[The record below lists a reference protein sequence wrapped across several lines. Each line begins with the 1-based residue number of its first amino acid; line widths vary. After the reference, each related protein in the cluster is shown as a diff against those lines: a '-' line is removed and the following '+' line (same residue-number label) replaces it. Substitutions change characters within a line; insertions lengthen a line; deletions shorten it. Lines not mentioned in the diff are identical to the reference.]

1 MIKTFFAAFSLAGL
15 ATKLS
20 VIAVAVLT
28 LGTAYGIWHYKV
40 WSRGYDRAL
49 ADIAKQDQKAIAR
62 ATQYR
67 GAVLDCRAG
76 GMRWDQTSGQCS
88 GR

>member
-1 MIKTFFAAFSLAGL
+1 MIKAFFAAFSLAGW

-20 VIAVAVLT
+20 VIAVAVVT

-49 ADIAKQDQKAIAR
+49 ADVAKQDQKAIAR
-62 ATQYR
+62 AKEYR
-67 GAVLDCRAG
+67 GAVLDCRG
-76 GMRWDQTSGQCS
+76 RGMRWSQASGQCE

>member
-49 ADIAKQDQKAIAR
+49 ADVAKQDRKAIAR

-67 GAVLDCRAG
+67 GAVLDCRARG
-76 GMRWDQTSGQCS
+76 LRWDQTTGQC
-88 GR
+88 RER

>member
-28 LGTAYGIWHYKV
+28 LGPAYGIWHYKV

-67 GAVLDCRAG
+67 GAVLDCRAR